1 MHTSQNASREHTPN
15 HASKTVSQQ
24 KLHFIFTM
32 DNDEL
37 LIDDTNESGSNV
49 GDDKVGHPPPA
60 DWVMVADSP
69 TIKDDDS
76 GKEEQQEQESP
87 APVTPVKKTEPTSK
101 DDDDDDKT
109 EAMEQEDLD
118 DKEEEDYSD
127 KGSKKDK
134 AKKKKKA
141 PSTKTDKEGPVTKKP
156 RANPEKVQEVRDK
169 MLNIMV
175 KNYNMGIKTMSLPTL
190 ASECGYTNHR
200 SDAIIEAVKQLTKTE
215 DLMTKTKMDC
225 SLTQAAIDEHASEEP
240 QAQDPEQ
247 AMEQFWNLFQKKLDS
262 QTKTKGQAAQL
273 AAKHVWD
280 LLKDGKVHSLQD
292 MVDVTSYKARNSSG
306 FEGIMKALKD
316 LEFSEKVG
324 QDYRF
329 TDKMFPFGRPN

>member
-1 MHTSQNASREHTPN
+1 
-15 HASKTVSQQ
+15 
-24 KLHFIFTM
+24 M
-32 DNDEL
+32 DNDEF

-49 GDDKVGHPPPA
+49 GDDKIEDPSPA

-76 GKEEQQEQESP
+76 SKEEQETP
-87 APVTPVKKTEPTSK
+87 APVTPVKKTEPTNT
-101 DDDDDDKT
+101 DDDGDKT
-109 EAMEQEDLD
+109 EAMENDDLD
-118 DKEEEDYSD
+118 GKEEEDSD
-127 KGSKKDK
+127 KGGKKNK
-134 AKKKKKA
+134 AKKKKA
-141 PSTKTDKEGPVTKKP
+141 SSTKNDKEGPVTKKP
-156 RANPEKVQEVRDK
+156 RVKPEKVQEVRDK

-175 KNYNMGIKTMSLPTL
+175 NNYNMGIKTMPLPTL

-200 SDAIIEAVKQLTKTE
+200 SDAIIAAVKQLTKSE
-215 DLMTKTKMDC
+215 DLMTKTKDDC

-247 AMEQFWNLFQKKLDS
+247 AMEQFWNHFQKKLDS
-262 QTKTKGQAAQL
+262 QTKTKGQAAQE

-280 LLKDGKVHSLQD
+280 LLKNGKVHSLHD

-316 LEFSEKVG
+316 LAFIEKVG
-324 QDYRF
+324 QDYCF